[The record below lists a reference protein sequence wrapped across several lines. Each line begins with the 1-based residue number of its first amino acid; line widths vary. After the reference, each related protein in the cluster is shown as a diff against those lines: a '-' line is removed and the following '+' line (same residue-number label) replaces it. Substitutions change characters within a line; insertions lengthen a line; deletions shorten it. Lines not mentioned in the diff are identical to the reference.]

1 MVLKIYITFQSK
13 YQNSINLCHQQPDK
27 RLYDTTCFPSLAN
40 LKKNQNENNFYSNG
54 NNHTIYIR
62 YFLIFNIETNQR
74 KILKSIQQC
83 LGISIYRETHLKT
96 FSAID
101 FFFWINLLSPDFC
114 FHSFGYDTHVSWPES
129 VSTKREKLVQENLV

>member
-40 LKKNQNENNFYSNG
+40 VKKNQNENNFYSNG

-96 FSAID
+96 FSAIE
-101 FFFWINLLSPDFC
+101 FFLELIYCRLIFVFILLAIIATRVLTRISLD
-114 FHSFGYDTHVSWPES
+114 
-129 VSTKREKLVQENLV
+129 